1 MKYYIKENDNDFY
14 KRLKLNSEGQ
24 KGNETCFTFYDFIGD
39 NKIVTEIT
47 RKELLYKSLNIAAEL
62 KKQGAKKGDRAIIFA
77 TQTCDNVLSVVASV
91 LSGVIFTLIPP
102 PIDSSK
108 MDRFLSVMNSCKPKF
123 ILCGTKLKNTIEGVL
138 LKLKENSNY
147 TGLLNAIKIVDV
159 EKCEDTKEFE
169 PEHITLEDV
178 IYIQY
183 TSGSTSAPK
192 GILVRYGNLLSSLNG
207 CLEVYSQI
215 RRVFG
220 WVPFF
225 HNLGLAYLIFSAVIR
240 DNICSGVMSP
250 AAFLEKPSR
259 WVEGINEFK
268 ADVTLAPNSVYETY
282 PKLVPASFLKEK
294 NIDLSTVKLFLN
306 GSEMVSYEAMVNFV
320 NEYKEFNVTIDKFG
334 PGYGLSETACGI
346 SVAPRY
352 DENTNLSLDF
362 EAYKDG
368 KLSLADEKTENTIEF
383 VSSGTPI
390 PGVLFKIVNP
400 ATLEECAE
408 DEFGEVWTQSG
419 CNAKGYYENEEATK
433 ETFEGTLKGYDGN
446 FLRTGDLGIIR
457 NGHIYI
463 TGRIKELIIVN
474 GNNILPND
482 IVLKLKHNIP
492 ELNLATIVP
501 FSVNRDNKEKLVII
515 IAGKDELIKNIH
527 TDELIDKIN
536 SCILKY
542 FEITPYEVGFADI
555 KNIPASDNGKISIMA
570 AARKY
575 NAGELPLVGS
585 TKDNQEEKI
594 IVYNTKTQ
602 EALGN
607 IIKSDFSVKA
617 TIDDNLLS
625 LGMDSLQ
632 VVGLTNSIE
641 KVFKVSVPVAFIF
654 ESPTIQNIA
663 EYIDKSLAGEDLS
676 SLEKDKSFLR
686 DEVVLDEKITAS
698 EYETKDPE
706 MKNIFLTG
714 TTGFVGAYLIRSLLS
729 TTKGKIYCHV
739 RAKSEEA
746 GLQRIKD
753 NMEYYKVWKEEY
765 AEYIVPVLGSLE
777 KPLLGIKEDV
787 YKFLT
792 ENIDIIY
799 HNGAV
804 LNFIYP
810 YAKLK
815 DANVLGTV
823 KTIELACTGKQKFY
837 NYVSSYS
844 VFDNP
849 SYFNKEVSEDD
860 ELKEC
865 KGYYLSYSETKWVA
879 ENIIHV
885 ARERGLKAAIYRPGE
900 ITGATDTGI
909 WKLGDSVSRTIK
921 AIIDTKSYPLIDMNM
936 HMTQVDYIADAI
948 VSISTKGESYGKAY
962 NLLNSVKVP
971 LRWLGEI
978 INESGYEAKPMGY
991 EEWKGIL
998 YKSGNEHPLKLL
1010 EALFKITKKNKEEEL
1025 AFRYG
1030 EVEARHGTT
1039 NADKALE
1046 GTGITCPPID
1056 EELIRKYLKNF
1067 V

>member
-1 MKYYIKENDNDFY
+1 MKYYIKENEDDFY
-14 KRLKLNSEGQ
+14 RLLKLNSEGA
-24 KGNETCFTFYDFIGD
+24 KGNEACFTFYDFIGES
-39 NKIVTEIT
+39 KKVTEIT
-47 RKELLYKSLNIAAEL
+47 RKELLDKSLNIAAEL
-62 KKQGAKKGDRAIIFA
+62 KKQGAKKGDRAVIFS
-77 TQTCDNVLSVVASV
+77 TQTYDNVLSVVASV
-91 LSGVIFTLIPP
+91 LSGVVFTLIPP
-102 PIDSSK
+102 PIDSNK
-108 MDRFLSVMNSCKPKF
+108 MDRFLSVVSSCEPKF
-123 ILCGTKLKNTIEGVL
+123 ILCGTNLRDTLEGVL
-138 LKLKENSNY
+138 LKLKNNSKY
-147 TGLLNAIKIVDV
+147 TNLLNEIKVIDV
-159 EKCEDTKEFE
+159 EGCEDVTNFE
-169 PEHITLEDV
+169 PEHITVDDV

-183 TSGSTSAPK
+183 SSGSTSAPK
-192 GILVRYGNLLSSLNG
+192 GIVVRYGNLLSSLNG
-207 CLEVYSQI
+207 SLSVYSQI

-225 HNLGLAYLIFSAVIR
+225 HNLGLAYLIFSAVLN
-240 DNICSGVMSP
+240 DNIVSGIMSP

-259 WVEGINEFK
+259 WIEGVSEFK
-268 ADVTLAPNSVYETY
+268 ANATLAPNSLYETY
-282 PKLVPASFLKEK
+282 PKLVPANSLKDK
-294 NIDLSTVKLFLN
+294 NIDLSTVELYLN
-306 GSEMVSYEAMVNFV
+306 GSEMISYEGMVNFV
-320 NEYKEFNVTIDKFG
+320 EEYKEYGISIDKFG

-346 SVAPRY
+346 SVAPKY
-352 DENTNLSLDF
+352 EEKTNLTIDF
-362 EAYKDG
+362 DAYKNG
-368 KLSLADEKTENTIEF
+368 KLVLADEDTDNTMNF

-390 PGVLFKIVNP
+390 PGVLFKVVNP
-400 ATLEECAE
+400 HTLEECKE
-408 DEFGEVWTQSG
+408 DEFGEIWVQSG
-419 CNAKGYYENEEATK
+419 CNAKEYYKNEEATK
-433 ETFEGTLKGYDGN
+433 ETFEATLKGYEGI
-446 FLRTGDLGIIR
+446 FLRTGDLGIIK
-457 NGHIYI
+457 NNYIYI

-482 IVLKLKHNIP
+482 IILKLKHNIN
-492 ELNLATIVP
+492 ELETASIVP

-515 IAGKDELIKNIH
+515 IGGRKELINKINKDEIIN
-527 TDELIDKIN
+527 KIN
-536 SCILKY
+536 SCVLKY

-555 KNIPASDNGKISIMA
+555 KDIPASDNGKISIMA
-570 AARKY
+570 AARAY
-575 NAGELPLVGS
+575 NEGKLSLIGS
-585 TKDNQEEKI
+585 TKDSEEEKI
-594 IVYNTKTQ
+594 ISYNTKTQ
-602 EALGN
+602 EVLGT
-607 IIKSDFSVKA
+607 IIKNDFSVKA

-632 VVGLTNSIE
+632 VVGLTNNIE
-641 KVFKVSVPVAFIF
+641 KTFKVSVPVAFIF
-654 ESPTIQNIA
+654 ENPTIINIA

-676 SLEKDKSFLR
+676 TLEKDKSFLC
-686 DEVVLDEKITAS
+686 DEVVLDESIRPAQYKT
-698 EYETKDPE
+698 ENPE

-765 AEYIVPVLGSLE
+765 LEHIVPVLGSLE
-777 KPLLGIKEDV
+777 KPLLGIDEDK

-823 KTIELACTGKQKFY
+823 KTIALACEGKPKFY
-837 NYVSSYS
+837 NYISSYS

-849 SYFNKEVSEDD
+849 SYFNRTVSEDD

-879 ENIIHV
+879 ENIIHI
-885 ARERGLKAAIYRPGE
+885 ARERGLRVAIYRPGE

-948 VSISTKGESYGKAY
+948 VNISKKGSAYGKAY

-971 LRWLGEI
+971 LKWLGEV
-978 INESGYEAKPMGY
+978 INRSGYEAKPMDY
-991 EEWKGIL
+991 EEWKEIL

-1010 EALFKITKKNKEEEL
+1010 EALFKITKKNREEEL

-1030 EVEARHGTT
+1030 AVEAHHETS

-1046 GTGITCPPID
+1046 GSGITCPPID
-1056 EELIRKYLKNF
+1056 EGLIRKYLKNF